1 MSKSRDYKTQYR
13 ITLTCLVVL
22 VLSIV
27 AYLYF
32 LNVSV
37 MHVVMRQDSAT
48 DIKALQTEIAILE
61 SSYIEAQHTI
71 ASRIGTLDG
80 YNTQTEKIF
89 VARNNT
95 AGLVLRTQ

>member
-13 ITLTCLVVL
+13 ITLACFAVL

-37 MHVVMRQDSAT
+37 MHVVMRQDAAS

-71 ASRIGTLDG
+71 ASRIATLDG

-89 VARNNT
+89 VSRNNT